1 MIKEMLFAVTL
12 ILVFSVGVGVL
23 FVRTMAELLEILFGT
38 AHEPSAVP
46 PTLSKRG

>member
-12 ILVFSVGVGVL
+12 TLVFSIGVGVV

-38 AHEPSAVP
+38 APETSTTPPSLP
-46 PTLSKRG
+46 KRG